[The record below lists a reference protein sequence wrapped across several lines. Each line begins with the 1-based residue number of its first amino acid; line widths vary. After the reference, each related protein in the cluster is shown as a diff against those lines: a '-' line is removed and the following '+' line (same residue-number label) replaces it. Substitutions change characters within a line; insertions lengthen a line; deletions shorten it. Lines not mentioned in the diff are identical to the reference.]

1 MISRLL
7 TILKY
12 AQGNH
17 IIFGLDAQAQSLCAA
32 TLWKLSFMKYRIVTA
47 FALLSISAG
56 AWAQTPCQ
64 EKEQDIQRE
73 ISYAQKHNN
82 QSRIT
87 GLKKALS
94 EVKANC
100 SDSQLRADHQKKIA
114 DQKEEVAERQEDL
127 KEARQKGDAEKVT
140 KRENKLKEAQDELK
154 ALESRDY

>member
-1 MISRLL
+1 VISRLL

-12 AQGNH
+12 AQGSC
-17 IIFGLDAQAQSLCAA
+17 LDAQAQLLCAA
-32 TLWKLSFMKYRIVTA
+32 TQWKISFMKNRIVIA
-47 FALLSISAG
+47 LALLSVSAG

-73 ISYAQKHNN
+73 ISYAEKHNN
-82 QSRIT
+82 QSRIN

-94 EVKANC
+94 EVKENC
-100 SDSQLRADHQKKIA
+100 SDSKLRADHQKKIA
-114 DQKEEVAERQEDL
+114 EQKEEVAERQDDL
-127 KEARQKGDAEKVT
+127 KEAKQKGDAEKVT